1 MVTPFREDERIDYNA
16 WQVLIDTLIGSQV
29 DGILCGGSSGEFY
42 ALEAEERMVALRFCR
57 QAAAERVPVF
67 GNVGCITTRETVKL
81 AQAVEAEGLDVAVV
95 ITPYYIKP
103 TQQELADHYIEVCR
117 AVRIPVLA
125 YNFPQHG
132 GAEIRPETLGQVAA
146 RCENL
151 AGVKD
156 SGGSLAQAVAYKNCS
171 PDRELAVFVGPEGLL
186 LPGLEQGC
194 AGAVSACANIAP
206 RVMVDLVRAFREGRA
221 AQAAHLHELA
231 AALGTAAG
239 LHTFPSILKEAMRMI
254 GLPAGPCRKP
264 IGAVPAESKTKLAE
278 LLERLAQEGYLAKE
292 KPAAA

>member
-1 MVTPFREDERIDYNA
+1 
-16 WQVLIDTLIGSQV
+16 VLIDTLIEAKV

-42 ALEAEERMVALRFCR
+42 ALQEEERIVSLRFCR
-57 QAAAERVPVF
+57 QAAAGRLPVF
-67 GNVGCITTRETVKL
+67 ANVGCITTRDTVRL
-81 AQAVEAEGLDVAVV
+81 AQAAQAEGLDVAVV

-103 TQQELADHYIEVCR
+103 TQQELADHYMEVCR

-132 GAEIRPETLGQVAA
+132 GVEIAPETLGQVAA

-156 SGGSLAQAVAYKNCS
+156 SGGSLAQASAYRTCA

-186 LPGLEQGC
+186 LPALQQGC

-206 RVMVDLVRAFREGRA
+206 RVMVDLVRAFDEGRTDETA
-221 AQAAHLHELA
+221 RLHELA
-231 AALGTAAG
+231 VALGRAAG
-239 LHTFPSILKEAMRMI
+239 LHTFPSILKEAMRMAGI
-254 GLPAGPCRKP
+254 PAGPCRKP
-264 IGAVPAESKTKLAE
+264 VGAVTPEARAQLAVVIG
-278 LLERLAQEGYLAKE
+278 RLAQEV
-292 KPAAA
+292 